1 MNILLHIYD
10 CNLGNTWQ
18 GEIWKSATTE
28 KGPNGCQI
36 HYLGSRC
43 VGFFFFIFSLILIIL
58 LLHTYVCNLRNI
70 QKGERWRAAT
80 AEKGPNDSSR
90 VVWALGE
97 CFFFLPSYFLILI
110 YVLSH
115 IQLSIYKTYDRNR
128 RRLRRHRQERAQTKP
143 HASFR
148 PRWVFFSINNLYL
161 ITYTAFNLQN
171 TQSREMEGG
180 DDEEGFKWCFVW
192 TLGGCFFF
200 FVIFSNTI

>member
-1 MNILLHIYD
+1 MIVIYEICDRERYGRVRRRKRAQTDARHI
-10 CNLGNTWQ
+10 
-18 GEIWKSATTE
+18 IWA
-28 KGPNGCQI
+28 
-36 HYLGSRC
+36 LD
-43 VGFFFFIFSLILIIL
+43 VWVFFFFVFFLILIIL

-180 DDEEGFKWCFVW
+180 DDEEGFK
-192 TLGGCFFF
+192 
-200 FVIFSNTI
+200 